1 MNKLP
6 IKKVVEGLLKLQ
18 DTGESATLLGIGPMS
33 PNLLQASFE
42 IARDYDFPLMFIA
55 SRNQVDADELGG
67 GYVNGWNQKRF
78 REDIRKIADQ
88 VGFDGLYYLCRD
100 HGGPWQRDNERNAH
114 LCEEEAMKLARQS
127 YLADI
132 KNGFDLLM
140 IDPTKDPFEI
150 GKVIPLDVV

>member
-55 SRNQVDADELGG
+55 SRNQVDADELC
-67 GYVNGWNQKRF
+67 KRLESETLSG
-78 REDIRKIADQ
+78 RYTRS
-88 VGFDGLYYLCRD
+88 C
-100 HGGPWQRDNERNAH
+100 
-114 LCEEEAMKLARQS
+114 
-127 YLADI
+127 
-132 KNGFDLLM
+132 
-140 IDPTKDPFEI
+140 
-150 GKVIPLDVV
+150 